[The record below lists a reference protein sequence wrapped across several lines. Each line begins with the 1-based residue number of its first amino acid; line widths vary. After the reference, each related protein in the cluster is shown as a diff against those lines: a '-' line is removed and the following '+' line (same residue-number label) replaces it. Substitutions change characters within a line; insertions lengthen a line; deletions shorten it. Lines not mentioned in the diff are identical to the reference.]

1 MNARDKEGRTSL
13 VAALAYGKL
22 DCLNALIAAGADT
35 NARDKDGRTQL
46 VAAVAYGKLDCLNA
60 LPRMLP

>member
-1 MNARDKEGRTSL
+1 MNARDKKGRMSL

-35 NARDKDGRTQL
+35 NARDKDGRMPF
-46 VAAVAYGKLDCLNA
+46 VAAVVHLLN
-60 LPRMLP
+60 LTY